1 MVVTT
6 ITIHLGFSVRRVY
19 TRDSLFSAGREE
31 GVLLKDRDRERFSI
45 GTTKDSLGGKVKEKG
60 VVVVELIQCSALVSC
75 DKTKSE
81 EEGKRI
87 ESLQCDQSYW
97 YIYIH
102 CTCTCTLIPQ
112 NCYPYLL
119 SLDVCMT
126 KLMAGTG

>member
-1 MVVTT
+1 MYFSSHFSRSMVVTT

-60 VVVVELIQCSALVSC
+60 VVVVELIQRSTLVSC
-75 DKTKSE
+75 DETKSE

-97 YIYIH
+97 YI
-102 CTCTCTLIPQ
+102 
-112 NCYPYLL
+112 LL
-119 SLDVCMT
+119 SLIKIAILT
-126 KLMAGTG
+126 SSALMCV